1 MFLISDLHVIM
12 VNRVLYYLQQ
22 ELIYFM
28 CFFISFSFFV
38 YFLMQYYF
46 LFSFSHNTE
55 TTDWC
60 HPLEKAGTVLFL
72 RVTGSF
78 LTVFI
83 SVVQDLILAIPENIH
98 TIPWMAS
105 IVLYPL
111 ALGISI
117 FMLNPSELLAGIA
130 NYAKFGLFYTK
141 IFQMTLLL
149 LFSSAL

>member
-28 CFFISFSFFV
+28 CYFISFSFFV

-60 HPLEKAGTVLFL
+60 HPLEKAGTVLYL
-72 RVTGSF
+72 RVTGSL

-83 SVVQDLILAIPENIH
+83 SVIQDLMGDSRKYPYHTMDGFHSFIPPCFGNFHFHVKPFRI
-98 TIPWMAS
+98 T
-105 IVLYPL
+105 
-111 ALGISI
+111 GR
-117 FMLNPSELLAGIA
+117 NCK
-130 NYAKFGLFYTK
+130 YAKFGLFYTK